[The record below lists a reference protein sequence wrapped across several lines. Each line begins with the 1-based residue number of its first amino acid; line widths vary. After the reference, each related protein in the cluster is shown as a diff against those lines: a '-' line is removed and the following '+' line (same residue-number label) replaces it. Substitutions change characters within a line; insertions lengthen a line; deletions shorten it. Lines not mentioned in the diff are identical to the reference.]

1 MKRLFLAVSLFAF
14 GCAFAAEPASSIF
27 VQTPEVFHRR
37 MEDLQKLQKDTTNR
51 NKGLDSLLMDAD
63 RIAKMND
70 QCAAVSINDVMGD
83 ECWNFYQVVL
93 PEFEDRYM
101 RVTGELRLG
110 YMEMV
115 RGLEDRKMQ
124 IDACVDALYSFAES
138 KDQFLNL
145 DGGVYL
151 EPLSKGFQANYNFTL
166 KYDPG
171 HQKQI
176 FEIAKKWADACHEIV
191 VTQDGENFAPFFV
204 ERLAKLNDNLKENG
218 SLAVYKMDTAEHPVL
233 YLDNSR
239 PIRSAY
245 YLNGRKLFHCRISAG
260 SLDESNIRI
269 HFEKGNTFVDGASI
283 VRKHGRDVKFKGSWT
298 FAARARKMTGRWVW
312 ENQGNTAGI
321 DFGPDADELDQD
333 SLLAAYKHRKKR
345 EFYFRGSL
353 TGVDAVFYDE
363 KALDYGMNKKDVM
376 ILPDLSASAGLKT
389 LGNLYCAMGAGAMIG
404 LALSKDLELERA
416 YAEPLVQFEL
426 GYKRF
431 GIRETVII
439 PVPESDIDE
448 WLTFRSGLVY
458 KASSFGVELGH
469 ARITNLG
476 QGAYASVFFEL

>member
-110 YMEMV
+110 Y
-115 RGLEDRKMQ
+115 
-124 IDACVDALYSFAES
+124 
-138 KDQFLNL
+138 
-145 DGGVYL
+145 L

-218 SLAVYKMDTAEHPVL
+218 CLAVYKMDTAEHPVL